1 MNLRRKGE
9 TPMNERTEGVISLLA
24 ALLVLLN
31 AMLEPR
37 VSLGLAVAFLVILAG
52 YKLIQSSRRSA

>member
-1 MNLRRKGE
+1 
-9 TPMNERTEGVISLLA
+9 MNESTEGVISLLA
-24 ALLVLLN
+24 ALLVLLS

-52 YKLIQSSRRSA
+52 YKLIKSNRRSA